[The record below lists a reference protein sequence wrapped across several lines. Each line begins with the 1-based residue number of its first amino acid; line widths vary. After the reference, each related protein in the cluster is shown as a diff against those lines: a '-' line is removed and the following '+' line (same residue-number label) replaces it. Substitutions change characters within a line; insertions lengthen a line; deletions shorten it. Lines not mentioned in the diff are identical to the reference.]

1 VVQEMNFTN
10 AVAHACTILL
20 AIGWGVFVFIIYKP
34 VRKVHRKA
42 KKIRKKEKKANT

>member
-1 VVQEMNFTN
+1 MNFTT

-20 AIGWGVFVFIIYKP
+20 ALGWGVFVFIIYKP

-42 KKIRKKEKKANT
+42 RKAVRRERRAR